1 MTIETTTNEQP
12 TPRQMAEAVVNNA
25 TPNAIIEEVE
35 RLIIDRDYYKLQ
47 ESLSNVRYS
56 ELSKQLSHWKN
67 SITSFLKEFIDSDDI
82 TTDDLKEFAEKM
94 DIELTKKVRITF
106 NVAVEYQVEVPLGSE
121 DDIDESD
128 FDIRVD
134 YEGDGEVS
142 YDNFSIGDFD
152 TEEVK

>member
-1 MTIETTTNEQP
+1 MTNETTTEVNFRDMATKIVSGSAEHVVIDEMTKLFEGRSYYNSNYLVEQA
-12 TPRQMAEAVVNNA
+12 RHQ
-25 TPNAIIEEVE
+25 
-35 RLIIDRDYYKLQ
+35 
-47 ESLSNVRYS
+47 
-56 ELSKQLSHWKN
+56 
-67 SITSFLKEFIDSDDI
+67 
-82 TTDDLKEFAEKM
+82 DLKIAFRNYQSAVEDFIKRHVKEDEDATVEDLIQFAAHM

-128 FDIRVD
+128 FDIHVD
-134 YEGDGEVS
+134 YDGDGEVN